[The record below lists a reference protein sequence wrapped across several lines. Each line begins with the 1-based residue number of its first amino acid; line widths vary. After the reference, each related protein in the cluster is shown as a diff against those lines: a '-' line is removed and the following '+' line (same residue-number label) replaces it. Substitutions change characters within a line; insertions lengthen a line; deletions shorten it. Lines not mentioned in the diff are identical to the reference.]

1 MTTDQLNY
9 LTDNIVAINSANFDP
24 ASVGTNGTALFGS
37 KTDFKTAMK
46 GYFVTRLTD
55 ANFNQVLQREFR
67 AENFVKTKV
76 TEIANRHLILKTDL
90 ATYYDSILQQGVK
103 SEIDK
108 AGFIANA
115 INYIKDNMSNQHHY
129 KYTTTSLKK
138 ILEKQ
143 YDFIFSNGFPTNI
156 QNINT
161 GVMTANAGDSAQFL
175 FLARAILAGFNCSNV
190 DVRSSKY
197 DAVVDYNNTLL
208 RIQIKGA
215 SSNIISFKDRDRGGQ
230 GIDTSHERN
239 QGQRIT
245 AEHCDIYVAVDKQ
258 VGICYLIPMSYVE
271 TIDEADI
278 TSVNLSTLDM
288 YKENWDVISQVAT
301 EKSTGV

>member
-1 MTTDQLNY
+1 MTEEQLQY
-9 LTDNIVAINSANFDP
+9 LTDNISAINGVNFDP
-24 ASVGTNGTALFGS
+24 AHVGNDGTRLFGS
-37 KTDFKTAMK
+37 KTDFKSTMK
-46 GYFVTRLTD
+46 AYFIERLRD
-55 ANFNQVLQREFR
+55 ASFNQTLHREFR
-67 AENFVKTKV
+67 AENYVKTRILN
-76 TEIANRHLILKTDL
+76 IANRHFILKADL
-90 ATYYDSILQQGVK
+90 HAYYDSILQQ
-103 SEIDK
+103 SIRDEINK
-108 AGFIANA
+108 TGFINNA
-115 INYIKDNMSNQHHY
+115 IDYIKNNMTNQHHY
-129 KYTTTSLKK
+129 RYTTTSLKK

-156 QNINT
+156 QNINS

-215 SSNIISFKDRDRGGQ
+215 SGSSISFKDRDRGGQ
-230 GIDTSHERN
+230 GIDHHHLRN

-271 TIDEADI
+271 QIDDANI
-278 TSVNLSTLDM
+278 TSVSLTTLDRF
-288 YKENWDVISQVAT
+288 KENWDVISEVAI
-301 EKSTGV
+301 EKSNGI

>member
-1 MTTDQLNY
+1 MNEDQIKY
-9 LTDNIVAINSANFDP
+9 LTDNIIAINSTNFDP
-24 ASVGTNGTALFGS
+24 ANVGVDGTRLFGS

-46 GYFVTRLTD
+46 GYFVERLKKPEFD
-55 ANFNQVLQREFR
+55 KILQLEFR
-67 AENFVKTKV
+67 AENYVKARILD
-76 TEIANRHLILKTDL
+76 IANRHFILKADL
-90 ATYYDSILQQGVK
+90 QAHYDSILQLTIK
-103 SEIDK
+103 DEIDK
-108 AGFIANA
+108 VGFISHT
-115 INYIKDNMSNQHHY
+115 IEYIKKNMSNEHHY

-215 SSNIISFKDRDRGGQ
+215 SGSSISFKDRDRGGQ
-230 GIDTSHERN
+230 GIDHHHVRN

-258 VGICYLIPMSYVE
+258 VGICYLIPMSYVDGLAE
-271 TIDEADI
+271 GDI
-278 TSVNLSTLDM
+278 TNINLSTLQQ
-288 YKENWDVISQVAT
+288 YKENWNVISEVAI
-301 EKSTGV
+301 EKNVRI

>member
-1 MTTDQLNY
+1 MNKEQIQY
-9 LTDNIVAINSANFDP
+9 LKDNISAINGVNFDP
-24 ASVGTNGTALFGS
+24 ANTGIGGLLLFGS

-46 GYFVTRLTD
+46 RYFTERLSD
-55 ANFNQVLQREFR
+55 DEFNQTLQREFR
-67 AENFVKTKV
+67 DENYIKARILD
-76 TEIANRHLILKTDL
+76 IANRHLILKADL
-90 ATYYDSILQQGVK
+90 ITYYDSILQQSVK
-103 SEIDK
+103 NEIDK
-108 AGFIANA
+108 AGFVANA
-115 INYIKDNMSNQHHY
+115 IEYIKNNMNNEYHY
-129 KYTTTSLKK
+129 KYTATSLKK

-143 YDFIFSNGFPTNI
+143 YDFIFSNGFPSNI

-161 GVMTANAGDSAQFL
+161 GIMTANAGDSAQFL

-215 SSNIISFKDRDRGGQ
+215 SGNSISFKDRDRGGQ
-230 GIDTSHERN
+230 GIDHHHIRN

-245 AEHCDIYVAVDKQ
+245 AEHCDIYAAVDKQ

-271 TIDEADI
+271 KIDDADI
-278 TSVNLSTLDM
+278 TNVSLNSLDRF
-288 YKENWDVISQVAT
+288 KENWDIISEVAS
-301 EKSTGV
+301 EKNKRI